1 MRKILLAFLAALCCA
16 TLFATEGA
24 LSGKFTVNANG
35 DQIVFSQ
42 GNLQYQAVN
51 AEGGSTWRFAEKQIT
66 YLDKGRNIAISE
78 TNTGWIDLFGWGTG
92 DAPTKTSVE
101 DADYSTFTDWG
112 VNPISNGGNAANA
125 WRTPTSDEWMYLFHE
140 RANADQLVGFA
151 TIGTAGSTSGYAKGV
166 ILLPDDWQAP
176 VREDGVPMSFY
187 SVKDKEFSWLSTYYY
202 NSKKDNY
209 THNEYT
215 VDEWALLERAGA
227 VFLPVTG
234 VRVGTEMDYVNNSGL
249 YHSATKKDETHAY
262 GVTISVSSLSP
273 QSYGSLYSGHAVRLV
288 QDVEKASNTPVLTFV
303 DAAGSAVRQVEA
315 TLGEDFTEP
324 RLTCNIPEVLR
335 SVTYT
340 STNERIATVNATSG
354 EVELVSAGTTTIIAS
369 FAGNDTY
376 SPTRAVYSL
385 IVKEATTPEPTCPE
399 AKFYYNGVEVS
410 TLTVKIGEAVSVPM
424 LLGPTGTVFS
434 PVSSRMENERV
445 ALITADGMI
454 YGVSEGTTVLHVF
467 CVHSDVMVCEYT
479 LTIEVKAAQQKQ
491 QPELSFDPQNVSIEL
506 GEVVNIPT
514 IVNPHNIEFTERNS
528 KWYTNWDS
536 PVAEVNEQTG
546 EVIIHGIGDEVISF
560 EFTGNDEFE
569 PQIIGYNLH
578 VSTTGLIIGSIVVR
592 NSNKD
597 DVLDDGGSVKYD
609 PVTHTLTLT
618 NAMIDQENFYHAPAR
633 NKTAKTEETM
643 GAAIYYE
650 DKAPLTIELVGGN
663 AILNFPAAI
672 LSEAAPV
679 VMLSPEGASGSAR
692 VSGTVVGIKAEAL
705 KLLKCDVT
713 ASSAVAV
720 AVNELSVA
728 TGAHLMTYG
737 QSFAIQANSLVL
749 AEDNDGEGI
758 GILTE
763 GVTFEKGKG
772 FFKDGKMATVVEI
785 GKVVIPVPD
794 DEVTTLDFTVTDP
807 EGNESVIFSASAQD
821 QYNEETGQVE
831 ISSTLTD
838 EQVATT
844 MEMFIPGSSEWMANL
859 PGTIAFDIPAGQG
872 TITIVGSVSYGYV
885 LKLKIGDQPVIT
897 VTKNEQNEIIVVYD
911 TPASVH
917 VVLYLQKDG
926 SASAP
931 ARVAAAKVDEEPAI
945 GATISS
951 IKITPN
957 NAPQGI
963 EDIRINDLE
972 NGSKLLLDGQLFIL
986 RDGKI
991 YSAQGVQVR

>member
-273 QSYGSLYSGHAVRLV
+273 HSYGSLYSGHAVRLI
-288 QDVEKASNTPVLTFV
+288 QDVEK
-303 DAAGSAVRQVEA
+303 
-315 TLGEDFTEP
+315 
-324 RLTCNIPEVLR
+324 
-335 SVTYT
+335 
-340 STNERIATVNATSG
+340 
-354 EVELVSAGTTTIIAS
+354 
-369 FAGNDTY
+369 
-376 SPTRAVYSL
+376 
-385 IVKEATTPEPTCPE
+385 ATTPEPTCPE
-399 AKFYYNGVEVS
+399 AKFYFNGVEVS

-479 LTIEVKAAQQKQ
+479 LAIEVKAAQQKQ
-491 QPELSFDPQNVSIEL
+491 QPELSFDPQDVSIEL

-546 EVIIHGIGDEVISF
+546 EVIIHGVGDEVISF

-578 VSTTGLIIGSIVVR
+578 VSTTGLLIGDIVVR

-618 NAMIDQENFYHAPAR
+618 NAMIDQESFYHAPAR

-794 DEVTTLDFTVTDP
+794 NEVTTLDFTVTDP

-911 TPASVH
+911 TPAAVH

-931 ARVAAAKVDEEPAI
+931 ARIAATKADEEPAI